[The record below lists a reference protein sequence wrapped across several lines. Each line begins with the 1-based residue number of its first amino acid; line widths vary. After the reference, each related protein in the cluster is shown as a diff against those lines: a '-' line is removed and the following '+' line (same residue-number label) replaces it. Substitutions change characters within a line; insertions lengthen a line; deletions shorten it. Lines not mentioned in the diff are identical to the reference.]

1 MTKPGVPK
9 LDFLV
14 PGRLDQITGGYL
26 FDRRIV
32 EGLRAAGRV
41 VAVHELAG
49 SHPAADAAAREAV
62 ATALAALPDGSAAVL
77 DGMVLPAAADCLP
90 REAARLRL
98 VAFVH
103 HPLALETGI
112 SAAEGAHLA
121 GLERR
126 LLPLLR
132 GAICPS
138 PATQAALVAYGVEPR
153 RVAVVPPGTGH
164 GVAPG
169 NRETCGGPV
178 RLLTVATLTPRKG
191 HLVLVAALARLS
203 ALDWRWQCIGS
214 VDRDPATTAAL
225 RALISRHDL
234 GDRVALAGE
243 WPPENLATAYRA
255 ADCFVLPSFHEGYG
269 MAFAEAL
276 AYGLPIVACRA
287 GAVPDLVP
295 DSAGILVPPGDDA
308 ALAIALRQVIADPEL
323 RRRLAAGAAKAGAAL
338 PDWPESV
345 GLWAAAFDRLA
356 A

>member
-1 MTKPGVPK
+1 MRK

-32 EGLRAAGRV
+32 EGLGEVGRI

-49 SHPAADAAAREAV
+49 RHPDADGVARDAVAAA
-62 ATALAALPDGSAAVL
+62 LASLPDGSPVVL
-77 DGMVLPAAADCLP
+77 DGMVLPAAAECLA
-90 REAARLRL
+90 REAERLRL

-103 HPLALETGI
+103 HPLALETGLSGAQ
-112 SAAEGAHLA
+112 SARLA
-121 GLERR
+121 ALERR

-138 PATQAALVAYGVEPR
+138 PATEAALVAYGLAPQR
-153 RVAVVPPGTGH
+153 IAIVPPGTGN
-164 GVAPG
+164 GIAPG
-169 NRETCGGPV
+169 NPDVSGGPV

-191 HLVLVAALARLS
+191 HLVLAAALARI
-203 ALDWRWQCIGS
+203 AELDWRWQCVGS
-214 VDRDPATTAAL
+214 LDRDPATTAAL
-225 RALISRHDL
+225 REFVARHDL
-234 GDRVALAGE
+234 ADRVTLAGE
-243 WPPENLATAYRA
+243 FPPDAIATAYCA

-276 AYGLPIVACRA
+276 AHGLPIVACRA

-308 ALAIALRQVIADPEL
+308 ALASALRQVIADPVL
-323 RRRLAAGAAKAGAAL
+323 RRDLAAGAALAGVAL

-345 GLWAAAFDRLA
+345 ALWAAAFDRLTA
-356 A
+356 